1 MGGNFDVVIVGARCA
16 GAPLATLLARSGLEV
31 AVVEQAIS
39 PGKTLSSHVFEAD
52 ALAFLDRL
60 GLSEQIR
67 ATGAPLVKR
76 AELRMEDF
84 SVTTE
89 LPRRTGDIG
98 GAASIR
104 RELLDPILVGAA
116 EEAGASVQMATKAVG
131 LLSEAGRV
139 TGISVKTGGKR
150 SELHAP
156 LVVGAD
162 GRNSSVAKFCGARR
176 YNVSSNERIV
186 YWGYFEGAAPEPE
199 PTFRFHRWS
208 DRFVIGMP
216 ADSGLYQA
224 GVWPEASEL
233 EQFGGDHEAL
243 FEDYLERC
251 EPIAAM
257 VSGARRVGKLQG
269 AVKWEGYF
277 REASGP
283 GWVLAG
289 DAGHFKDP
297 APGRGIGDA
306 LLQADT
312 LAPAIVRGLDGSGD
326 GMDQAM
332 SDWARWRDEEFA
344 EHYWLAND
352 LGKAGP
358 VPPVLV
364 EIVRRLDKA
373 GKIDDFLNVLNH
385 RAKPSQ
391 VVTPPVLLG
400 AVGRMVARGDGGG
413 RKALL
418 GEAAALGI
426 VEARRRWLNRF
437 PTYEAA

>member
-1 MGGNFDVVIVGARCA
+1 MGEKFDVVIVGARCA
-16 GAPLATLLARSGLEV
+16 GASLATLLARSGLEV
-31 AVVEQAIS
+31 AVVEQATFPS
-39 PGKTLSSHVFEAD
+39 STLSSHVFEAD
-52 ALAFLDRL
+52 ALAFLNRL
-60 GLSEQIR
+60 GLSEQIQ

-89 LPRRTGDIG
+89 LPQRPGDIG

-104 RELLDPILVGAA
+104 RQLLDPILVRAA
-116 EEAGASVQMATKAVG
+116 EQAGASIQMATKAVG

-139 TGISVKTGGKR
+139 TGIRVEAGGKQKQLR
-150 SELHAP
+150 AR

-162 GRNSSVAKFCGARR
+162 GRNSSIAKFCGARK
-176 YNVSSNERIV
+176 YNVSSNERVV
-186 YWGYFEGAAPEPE
+186 YWGYFEGTAPEPE

-208 DRFVIGMP
+208 ERFVIGMP

-243 FEDYLERC
+243 FEDYLKRC
-251 EPIAAM
+251 EPVAEIVA
-257 VSGARRVGKLQG
+257 GAQRVGKLQG
-269 AVKWEGYF
+269 AVKWEGFF
-277 REASGP
+277 RETSGP

-332 SDWARWRDEEFA
+332 SDWARWRDREFA

-352 LGKAGP
+352 LGKSGP
-358 VPPVLV
+358 VQPVLV
-364 EIVRRLDKA
+364 EIVRRLHKA
-373 GKIDDFLNVLNH
+373 GKIDDFLDVLNH

-400 AVGRMVARGDGGG
+400 AVGKMLVRGDGGG
-413 RKALL
+413 RKELL
-418 GEAAALGI
+418 REAGTLGL

-437 PTYEAA
+437 PAYEAG